1 MLIYNTGRVCLV
13 RVLLGQVR
21 ENNRCQEAQIVTFAM
36 DEDFIAFG
44 VDEEKDQGGDSGE
57 SAAPALLTSIPAPWL
72 AYGYQY
78 DKRAPPFVRLHNE
91 ILTCCEYIAPSLHEM
106 KQREIVLA
114 EITDIIQSLWPKS
127 TVQVFGSQMTKILTP
142 TSDLDLVVMG
152 VIENKRDSTKQYPSP
167 FFGSISA
174 RCSDADI
181 STAVLHVRN
190 ISWRGVGFASRLIVP
205 VRPFAPLLLSTSGN
219 LAVPARVPS
228 NRLWASSLARCRA
241 DLSEISAGRS
251 HFSGL
256 EGFSRRTSISRS
268 SC

>member
-1 MLIYNTGRVCLV
+1 MLIYNTERVCLV

-21 ENNRCQEAQIVTFAM
+21 ENNRCQEAQTVTFGM

-152 VIENKRDSTKQYPSP
+152 VVENKRDSTEVYLQLAEKIKDSGAVSYVEAIVNAKVPIVKLDHRKT
-167 FFGSISA
+167 GIA
-174 RCSDADI
+174 VDI
-181 STAVLHVRN
+181 CINNDSGLRT
-190 ISWRGVGFASRLIVP
+190 GRLIRQF
-205 VRPFAPLLLSTSGN
+205 VREYPPLRPMVLVLKIFLVRYLQLSVLPLHNATS
-219 LAVPARVPS
+219 RTCKS
-228 NRLWASSLARCRA
+228 FRRR
-241 DLSEISAGRS
+241 SAG
-251 HFSGL
+251 
-256 EGFSRRTSISRS
+256 
-268 SC
+268 